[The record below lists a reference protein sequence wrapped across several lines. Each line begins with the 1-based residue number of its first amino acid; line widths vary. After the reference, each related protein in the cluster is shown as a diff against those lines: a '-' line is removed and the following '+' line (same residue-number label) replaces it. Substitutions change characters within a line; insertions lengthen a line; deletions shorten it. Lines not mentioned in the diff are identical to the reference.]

1 MAARLAAL
9 ALLPSHVGQER
20 ISIFI
25 MSPGCR
31 AQVFPDQ
38 RYPYKSV
45 VKLAFL
51 ITRSRAITG
60 SSDLFPIS
68 VVRVNQWQGFF

>member
-25 MSPGCR
+25 
-31 AQVFPDQ
+31 FPPDICGDQ
-38 RYPYKSV
+38 RYQCKS
-45 VKLAFL
+45 LASFS
-51 ITRSRAITG
+51 RSSGWPTIR
-60 SSDLFPIS
+60 
-68 VVRVNQWQGFF
+68 

>member
-45 VKLAFL
+45 VKLAFPDHQ
-51 ITRSRAITG
+51 ITRDHRIIRSF
-60 SSDLFPIS
+60 S
-68 VVRVNQWQGFF
+68 